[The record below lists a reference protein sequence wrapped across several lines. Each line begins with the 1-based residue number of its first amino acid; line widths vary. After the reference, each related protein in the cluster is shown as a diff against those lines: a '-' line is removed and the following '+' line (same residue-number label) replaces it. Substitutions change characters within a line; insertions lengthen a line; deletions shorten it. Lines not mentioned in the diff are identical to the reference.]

1 MAIRSHIPH
10 IRHLDKRAL
19 FRNHP
24 IFGGLSPELIELL
37 CSKAS
42 VRRESRGEAI
52 FAKGDDGNG
61 LFAVLSG
68 VVKIGVS
75 SRDGR
80 EVVFNLIHPGE
91 IFGEI
96 ALLDGRPRTA
106 DAAAM
111 TECEL
116 LFIDRRDFAPIIGS
130 QPEIAIRL
138 IELLCARL
146 RWTSEQY
153 EEVMFLDFPGRLAKT
168 LLRLAERIGT
178 STGGQN
184 VAITQREISN
194 FLGKSRESTNKQ
206 LRAWVRR
213 GWVSLERSRVIVLA
227 PDQLAA
233 IAAEGFEPHAPDE
246 TSGGDEDA
254 TPHFSAAR

>member
-42 VRRESRGEAI
+42 MRRERRGAAI

-68 VVKIGVS
+68 VVKIGAS

-116 LFIDRRDFAPIIGS
+116 LFIDRRDFSPILGA
-130 QPEIAIRL
+130 QPEMAISL

-146 RWTSEQY
+146 RWTTEQY
-153 EEVMFLDFPGRLAKT
+153 EEVMFLDFPGRLAKI

-178 STGGQN
+178 SAGGKN

-206 LRAWVRR
+206 LRAWARR
-213 GWVSLERSRVIVLA
+213 GWVALERSRVVVLA
-227 PDQLAA
+227 PDELAA
-233 IAAEGFEPHAPDE
+233 AAAMGFEPHMPDE
-246 TSGGDEDA
+246 AGRGDQDV
-254 TPHFSAAR
+254 PPQVSAAR